1 MSIDKDADTKTNA
14 AMVYVVDDDESMRD
28 ALRSLLRS
36 VDLNVTTFAS
46 AHEFLAYDM
55 PEVPSCLILDVRL
68 KGQSGLAV
76 QEQMAASQLG
86 LPIVFMTAHGD
97 IAMTVKAMKAGARDF
112 LAKPFRDQDMLDAVA
127 QALEADEERR
137 AASRSVADL
146 RRSYESLTPRERE
159 VMAFVVSGLMN
170 KQIAAE
176 MNLSEITVKI
186 HRGQAMKKMAARSLA
201 DLVLKAE
208 ALGVKM
214 PQGASTPSRAQRP

>member
-1 MSIDKDADTKTNA
+1 
-14 AMVYVVDDDESMRD
+14 
-28 ALRSLLRS
+28 
-36 VDLNVTTFAS
+36 
-46 AHEFLAYDM
+46 M

-76 QEQMAASQLG
+76 QEQMAASQVG